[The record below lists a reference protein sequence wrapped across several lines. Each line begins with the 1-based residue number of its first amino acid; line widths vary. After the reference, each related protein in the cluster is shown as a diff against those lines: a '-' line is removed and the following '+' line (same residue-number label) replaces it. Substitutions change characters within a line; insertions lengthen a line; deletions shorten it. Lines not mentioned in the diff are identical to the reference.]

1 MLREGIEDY
10 GRYKSDLEVLTRVA
24 AQVLKIDD
32 LQVNLALAGIAS
44 LPAEGVQ
51 GTETPHVKTKPMNAT
66 MSGISRELTESTSAK
81 SLTYPRNKLLWKDI
95 HVGALLYI
103 QAEENVPADGLLL
116 ASGNDDGSAFV
127 ETANIDGETN
137 LKPKASP
144 IITQKELTFLD
155 HTVDAEEARP
165 SLRQDLSQCLVGF
178 VAAEPP
184 NANVHTFE
192 GQLNLQSQSASI
204 PLSAEQL
211 LLRGSKLKNTPW
223 ALLLVLYTGDDTKV
237 IRNAGVPPLKHSHV
251 EQKNNLFV
259 KFVFATQMLVC
270 FVVATVGA
278 GINCSSLKH
287 AWYIGPTL
295 ALALGKDVG
304 DSTDFCGSSETQVGS
319 WFISFFTNILLFQ
332 DILPISIYVSLDVVK
347 TIQAR
352 MIQWDR
358 LMYYAPADKAAVSK
372 TSTLNEELGQIEY
385 VFSDKTGTLTCNQ
398 MKFRC
403 MSCFGRVFGKVTLS
417 APDEAPVD
425 VSRLPKNLHLHVN
438 KYAFAHCTFI
448 AML

>member
-1 MLREGIEDY
+1 MG
-10 GRYKSDLEVLTRVA
+10 V
-24 AQVLKIDD
+24 
-32 LQVNLALAGIAS
+32 AS
-44 LPAEGVQ
+44 LPPQVSS
-51 GTETPHVKTKPMNAT
+51 HVNSSNTKNTRALDDVVELAV
-66 MSGISRELTESTSAK
+66 SGSSS
-81 SLTYPRNKLLWKDI
+81 SMYPRCSMLWKDVS
-95 HVGALLYI
+95 VGVLLYI
-103 QAEENVPADGLLL
+103 RAEENIPADCLLL
-116 ASGNDDGSAFV
+116 CSGNDDGSAFV

-137 LKPKASP
+137 LKPKIAP
-144 IITQKELTFLD
+144 MITQSQLTFLD
-155 HTVDAEEARP
+155 ATDNDEALP
-165 SLRQDLSQCLVGF
+165 KLRNDISQFLVGF
-178 VAAEPP
+178 VACEPP

-192 GQLNLQSQSASI
+192 GQLNLASQPSPI

-223 ALLLVLYTGDDTKV
+223 ALMVALYTGDDTKV
-237 IRNAGVPPLKHSHV
+237 IRNSGTPPMKYSHV
-251 EQKNNLFV
+251 ERKNNLFV

-278 GINCSSLKH
+278 AINCSSVGLQN
-287 AWYIGPTL
+287 AWYVRPTL
-295 ALALGKDVG
+295 VAGLGKR
-304 DSTDFCGSSETQVGS
+304 TEETQFGCDSRGAQVTS

-358 LMYYAPADKAAVSK
+358 AMYYAAADKPAVSK

-403 MSCFGRVFGKVTLS
+403 MSCFGRVFGKVSLS
-417 APDEAPVD
+417 AAQEQSVD
-425 VSRLPKNLHLHVN
+425 LSRVPINLHQHVS
-438 KYAFAHCTFI
+438 KYVDARTASFVSC
-448 AML
+448 

>member
-1 MLREGIEDY
+1 
-10 GRYKSDLEVLTRVA
+10 
-24 AQVLKIDD
+24 
-32 LQVNLALAGIAS
+32 
-44 LPAEGVQ
+44 
-51 GTETPHVKTKPMNAT
+51 
-66 MSGISRELTESTSAK
+66 
-81 SLTYPRNKLLWKDI
+81 
-95 HVGALLYI
+95 
-103 QAEENVPADGLLL
+103 
-116 ASGNDDGSAFV
+116 
-127 ETANIDGETN
+127 
-137 LKPKASP
+137 
-144 IITQKELTFLD
+144 
-155 HTVDAEEARP
+155 
-165 SLRQDLSQCLVGF
+165 
-178 VAAEPP
+178 
-184 NANVHTFE
+184 VHTFE
-192 GQLNLQSQSASI
+192 GQLNIQSQSASI
-204 PLSAEQL
+204 SLSAEQL

-223 ALLLVLYTGDDTKV
+223 ALLLVFYTGDDRKV
-237 IRNAGVPPLKHSHV
+237 IRNAGVLPLKHSHI

-259 KFVFATQMLVC
+259 KFVFATKMLVC
-270 FVVATVGA
+270 FIVAAVGA

-287 AWYIGPTL
+287 AWYIDPTS

-304 DSTDFCGSSETQVGS
+304 DSTVFCGSSSTQVGS

-332 DILPISIYVSLDVVK
+332 DIPPISIYVSLDVVK

-358 LMYYAPADKAAVSK
+358 LMYYAPADKAAVSM

-438 KYAFAHCTFI
+438 KYAFASCAFI